1 MDKKGNDLT
10 GGTVTS
16 GDSSRAYSAHE
27 LAAMKLPRYP
37 TTPKGWYA
45 VIKKQPGWRTL
56 HEPGKGPGGVRQVFV
71 PPPDVMALIE
81 ARQHGAQPEAK
92 HVIKEPLTHYGPVKA
107 DLLQPSA
114 EWLFLA
120 VSAVNEAA
128 WLPGSVKADKKAQS
142 VLVIR
147 LFNLLV
153 LHIGSDDARWQ
164 WMLDHPNAMQN
175 ALRFVYDLGLLDD
188 SIMHKPE

>member
-1 MDKKGNDLT
+1 MEELPTNSEVNSEVSLPM
-10 GGTVTS
+10 
-16 GDSSRAYSAHE
+16 YSARD
-27 LAAMKLPRYP
+27 LAEMRLPGMPDTERAWLDRA
-37 TTPKGWYA
+37 KNGKWEFRE
-45 VIKKQPGWRTL
+45 VPGR
-56 HEPGKGPGGVRQVFV
+56 GRGGVKRMYR
-71 PPPDVMALIE
+71 PSPEIIGLIE

-120 VSAVNEAA
+120 VSAVNDAA
-128 WLPGSVKADKKAQS
+128 WLPDSVKADKKAQS